1 MQDVL
6 LQVYKALKSSDAV
19 TQNIKGIYN
28 NPRAP
33 DKDEKVFPRLTMF
46 EMLNNDSEFADDTAI
61 MNDVWIRI
69 DIWSDKNDLFE
80 LSGIVKTVLKGNF
93 EMCSVELQSDM
104 YESDTNIYHKPINVK
119 IRMEENNK

>member
-6 LQVYKALKSSDAV
+6 LLAYKALKASKPV
-19 TQNIKGIYN
+19 IKNIKGIYN

-33 DKDEKVFPRLTMF
+33 DKDKKIFPRLTMF
-46 EMLNNDSEFADDTAI
+46 EMSNNDSEYADDEAV

-69 DIWSDKNDLFE
+69 DIWSDRNNLFE
-80 LSGIVKTVLKGNF
+80 LSDIVKTALKENF

-104 YESDTNIYHKPINVK
+104 HESDTNIYHKPINVK
-119 IRMEENNK
+119 IKMEV